1 MEQNRGPRKKLTFLW
16 PGNTLVKH
24 LPAYTVDTGLIHGLE
39 KSPGVG
45 NGKPF
50 QYCLE
55 NPMESGAWQPT
66 DHGAAKS
73 QTSLSTRIKL
83 DSTKKEARIYNGAK
97 TASSINDVGKTGQ
110 PHAK

>member
-1 MEQNRGPRKKLTFLW
+1 MWVPSLGREDPLGEGMATDSSVLAWRIPQWATVPRVT
-16 PGNTLVKH
+16 
-24 LPAYTVDTGLIHGLE
+24 
-39 KSPGVG
+39 
-45 NGKPF
+45 
-50 QYCLE
+50 
-55 NPMESGAWQPT
+55 
-66 DHGAAKS
+66 KS